1 MALRY
6 DCKYTETSV
15 VLNNG
20 VDELLAG
27 TLTQIRLRNKQEEK
41 THRKHTFLTRDCI
54 QVSKMK
60 RKIKVLMILIF

>member
-6 DCKYTETSV
+6 ECKYTETSV

-41 THRKHTFLTRDCI
+41 SHRKNSLLTIDCI
-54 QVSKMK
+54 QVRRMK
-60 RKIKVLMILIF
+60 KYVYENI